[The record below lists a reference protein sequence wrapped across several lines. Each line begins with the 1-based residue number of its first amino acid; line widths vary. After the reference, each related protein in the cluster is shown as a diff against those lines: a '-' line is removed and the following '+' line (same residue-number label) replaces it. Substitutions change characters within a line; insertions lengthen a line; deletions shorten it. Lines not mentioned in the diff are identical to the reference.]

1 MKTSRFE
8 AELKSWMTNNNLD
21 EFEFISQDGTDLSA
35 VWSSRQVPK
44 DMRTFT
50 DAQHY
55 LEIQMDITDPS
66 MVAVDATFPSED
78 VDEDL
83 LLDSAVVMEGPSGQ
97 HMQRYRAFIDVLLHP
112 MYEVPC
118 PFIRMYDCRGQLLP
132 TITTQ
137 SLVSRVFHSPTIGG
151 TDAKKDTK
159 EENHIQFTFEE
170 HPYLTIPC
178 LCLHVCGVRECMAM
192 LDLSRP
198 QERKFAPS
206 AVRDMTGITDNNHS
220 SSSSSSSSS
229 DSSSNTDGDNSNN
242 TDDSAS
248 SDMYLLR
255 WFSLVGP
262 AIGLHISPQLFA
274 KLSSLSSPYE

>member
-8 AELKSWMTNNNLD
+8 AELKSWMANNNLN

-35 VWSSRQVPK
+35 IWSIRQVPK

-66 MVAVDATFPSED
+66 LVVVDAIFPSED

-83 LLDSAVVMEGPSGQ
+83 LLDNAIVTEGASGQ
-97 HMQRYRAFIDVLLHP
+97 HMQRYRAFVDVLLHP

-132 TITTQ
+132 AITTQ
-137 SLVSRVFHSPTIGG
+137 SLLARVFHSPTIGG
-151 TDAKKDTK
+151 TDANKDIK
-159 EENHIQFTFEE
+159 EEKHIQFTFEE

-178 LCLHVCGVRECMAM
+178 LCLHVCGVRECMSM

-198 QERKFAPS
+198 QERQFAPS
-206 AVRDMTGITDNNHS
+206 TVSDMTGIIDNNHS
-220 SSSSSSSSS
+220 SSGG
-229 DSSSNTDGDNSNN
+229 SNNNSNGDNSNN

-274 KLSSLSSPYE
+274 AKLSSLSSPYQ